1 MLVAGAAVVWRRTAA
16 WAAAAL
22 TAYYTL
28 VVVLLMDGRT
38 VLRHHNE
45 FIAWSLPQAGPYNPT
60 PVVYGEHLYVEDR
73 AADGHSAVAV
83 WYTPWTGTRYVW
95 NPHGAFGPRADG
107 NLSLAEG
114 TGISY
119 MVCLGEYG
127 SRTVLW
133 NTCSNPVAD
142 RA

>member
-1 MLVAGAAVVWRRTAA
+1 MLGRRRILVAVLAALGFAVTTAA
-16 WAAAAL
+16 PASADSARC
-22 TAYYTL
+22 TAGCGAYAYF
-28 VVVLLMDGRT
+28 V
-38 VLRHHNE
+38 
-45 FIAWSLPQAGPYNPT
+45 S
-60 PVVYGEHLYVEDR
+60 YGEHLYVEDR

-83 WYTPWTGTRYVW
+83 WYTPSTGTRYVW
-95 NPHGAFGPRADG
+95 NARGAFGPRVDG
-107 NLSLAEG
+107 NLSLPEG

-133 NTCSNPVAD
+133 NTCSNPVSD

>member
-1 MLVAGAAVVWRRTAA
+1 MVMEKERFVMVRRRRMLLAVL
-16 WAAAAL
+16 AAL
-22 TAYYTL
+22 GFAVCAASPASADSARCTSGCGAYAYF
-28 VVVLLMDGRT
+28 V
-38 VLRHHNE
+38 
-45 FIAWSLPQAGPYNPT
+45 S
-60 PVVYGEHLYVEDR
+60 YGEHLFVEDR

-95 NPHGAFGPRADG
+95 NPHGAFGARVDG

-114 TGISY
+114 TGLSY